1 MLTLD
6 PSDIG
11 QIRMMLQSAGSW
23 YTDEDGN
30 VDIKDNEALKEA
42 FAIYKEI
49 VDSGISKQVA
59 DWDQF
64 VGAFNNGEVATV
76 PTGCWISPSILK
88 AEDQSGNGEWQN
100 FQNDKRCRIRKCIFY
115 RWWWMVCPEKCRT

>member
-76 PTGCWISPSILK
+76 PIG
-88 AEDQSGNGEWQN
+88 
-100 FQNDKRCRIRKCIFY
+100 
-115 RWWWMVCPEKCRT
+115 